1 MIQEWSKGRTSVDDF
16 MTSSFKV
23 LFYLKR
29 NAPKKNGLIP
39 VMCRITVN
47 GKMCQFSCKLDVEE
61 KMWSVELG
69 RLAGRSQAAV
79 EGNRALDKIRVGI
92 NKAYQEVVDNDSYVT
107 AEKVRNAYLGMGMNH
122 KTLLAVFRQHNE
134 DYLKQ
139 VGKMKSE
146 RSYLKY
152 GIVYKHLEEFI
163 RQRYKVSDIALK
175 ELAPAFI
182 TDFEIFLRTEKASD
196 ILSIPQIAVPD
207 LANIQNDL
215 HIGQGTDISKRLQK
229 ARWTDETRATKV
241 FPANV
246 DALMGAFVSAHA
258 AEDQVYVQT
267 QGSDLTKRRLEKDA
281 QRDVLY
287 KEIRKTVDTFATLS
301 IFPEKQQK
309 ALVMQPI
316 MQKYNIQPDGG
327 IEAQTVATDQW
338 LQEQLRNYQCE
349 LAARELGIF
358 DSINQLKTLNDEI
371 QRLTADRND
380 ERAQKTTAELKN
392 ARQATDQAFR
402 ALALMLNAQAIT
414 AADNYLYTE
423 LIKSIQETIKYYR
436 QIADDRRRTSRR
448 VSVKSPVVGNKLYA
462 VSAGWTWQR
471 LIDDG
476 KALLAVEPASS
487 ASSADD
493 APARAVSTDK
503 KALKAGGLTL
513 ALGGTPVKPT
523 DDVDAEKEYEL
534 IPIE

>member
-1 MIQEWSKGRTSVDDF
+1 M
-16 MTSSFKV
+16 
-23 LFYLKR
+23 
-29 NAPKKNGLIP
+29 
-39 VMCRITVN
+39 
-47 GKMCQFSCKLDVEE
+47 
-61 KMWSVELG
+61 
-69 RLAGRSQAAV
+69 
-79 EGNRALDKIRVGI
+79 
-92 NKAYQEVVDNDSYVT
+92 
-107 AEKVRNAYLGMGMNH
+107 
-122 KTLLAVFRQHNE
+122 
-134 DYLKQ
+134 
-139 VGKMKSE
+139 
-146 RSYLKY
+146 
-152 GIVYKHLEEFI
+152 
-163 RQRYKVSDIALK
+163 
-175 ELAPAFI
+175 
-182 TDFEIFLRTEKASD
+182 ASD

-229 ARWTDETRATKV
+229 ARWTDDTRATKV
-241 FPANV
+241 FPDNV
-246 DALMGAFVSAHA
+246 DALMGAFVSAQA
-258 AEDQVYVQT
+258 TEDEVYVQT

-371 QRLTADRND
+371 QQLTADRND
-380 ERAQKTTAELKN
+380 ERAQKTTAELRN
-392 ARQATDQAFR
+392 ARTETDQAFR

-436 QIADDRRRTSRR
+436 QIADDRRRTNRR
-448 VSVKSPVVGNKLYA
+448 VAVKSEVVGRHTYA
-462 VSAGWTWQR
+462 TVSGWTWER
-471 LIDDG
+471 LIQDG
-476 KALLAVEPASS
+476 KAALAVDSE
-487 ASSADD
+487 D
-493 APARAVSTDK
+493 AARIVSTDK
-503 KALKAGGLTL
+503 KALKAGGLML
-513 ALGGTPVKPT
+513 ALAGVAVKPE
-523 DDVDAEKEYEL
+523 DEVDATKEYEL
-534 IPIE
+534 IPTE

>member
-1 MIQEWSKGRTSVDDF
+1 MS
-16 MTSSFKV
+16 
-23 LFYLKR
+23 
-29 NAPKKNGLIP
+29 
-39 VMCRITVN
+39 
-47 GKMCQFSCKLDVEE
+47 
-61 KMWSVELG
+61 
-69 RLAGRSQAAV
+69 
-79 EGNRALDKIRVGI
+79 
-92 NKAYQEVVDNDSYVT
+92 
-107 AEKVRNAYLGMGMNH
+107 
-122 KTLLAVFRQHNE
+122 
-134 DYLKQ
+134 
-139 VGKMKSE
+139 
-146 RSYLKY
+146 
-152 GIVYKHLEEFI
+152 
-163 RQRYKVSDIALK
+163 
-175 ELAPAFI
+175 
-182 TDFEIFLRTEKASD
+182 SD

-241 FPANV
+241 FPDNV

-267 QGSDLTKRRLEKDA
+267 QGSDLTKQRLEKDA

-349 LAARELGIF
+349 LAAKELGIY

-371 QRLTADRND
+371 QQLTADRND
-380 ERAQKTTAELKN
+380 ERAQKTTAELRN
-392 ARQATDQAFR
+392 ARTETDQAFR

-436 QIADDRRRTSRR
+436 QIADDRRRTNRR
-448 VSVKSPVVGNKLYA
+448 VAVKSEVVGRHTYA
-462 VSAGWTWQR
+462 TVSGWTWER
-471 LIDDG
+471 LIQNG
-476 KALLAVEPASS
+476 KAALAVDTE
-487 ASSADD
+487 DV
-493 APARAVSTDK
+493 ARIVSTDK
-503 KALKAGGLTL
+503 KALKAGGLLL
-513 ALGGTPVKPT
+513 ALNGVAVKPE
-523 DDVDAEKEYEL
+523 DEVDATKEYEL
-534 IPIE
+534 IPTE